1 MEFKEIERIIKE
13 KYIDVVDIKYV
24 DLSGKLRHVTV
35 DPEYFKKVV
44 EKGIGVDGSSV
55 PGFKTVEFSDM
66 RLKPDLDTFF
76 IDPLRSNVLSVYGD
90 IYLSGEDHKYEDYPR
105 YILYKAVEYL
115 RKKEIADDIY
125 MLPELEFYIF
135 EEAEFDDSYFFMD
148 FMESKRI
155 KSYYHAAEPY
165 DRLFELRTF
174 MVKSLQEAG
183 IKVKYHHHEVGGLG
197 QHEIELA
204 FAPALKIADHLETA
218 KYLLKEI
225 ARQDGFMLTY
235 MPKPIYNEPGNGLHF
250 HMYLIKNG
258 TSIFYN
264 EDHLSGL
271 SETALYFMGGILK
284 HARSL
289 SAFTNPSTNSYKRLF
304 SGFEAPCAITY
315 SIANRTSAIRI
326 PGYAKGKDIDI
337 EYRPPDATM
346 NTYLGMAAIIMAGID
361 GVENKIDPGDPVGEA
376 LDPSSNKFEYL
387 PHNLEEA
394 LEELKKDNSY
404 LTKDSV
410 FTERVLT
417 KWITLKQRELR
428 EVELRP
434 HPYEFVIY
442 F

>member
-13 KYIDVVDIKYV
+13 KNIDMVDIKYV

-35 DPEYFKKVV
+35 DTEYFQKVV
-44 EKGIGVDGSSV
+44 EKGVGVDGSSV

-76 IDPLRSNVLSVYGD
+76 IDPLRPNVLSVYGD

-105 YILYKAVEYL
+105 YVLYKAVEYL

-135 EEAEFDDSYFFMD
+135 EDAEFDDSYFFMD

-326 PGYAKGKDIDI
+326 PGYARGKDIDI

-361 GVENKIDPGDPVGEA
+361 GVENKIDPGDPVVEA

-417 KWITLKQRELR
+417 KWITLKERELR

>member
-13 KYIDVVDIKYV
+13 KNIDMVDIKYV

-35 DPEYFKKVV
+35 DAEYFKKVV
-44 EKGIGVDGSSV
+44 EKGVGVDGSSV
-55 PGFKTVEFSDM
+55 PGFKTVESSDM
-66 RLKPDLDTFF
+66 RLKPDLNTFF
-76 IDPLRSNVLSVYGD
+76 IDPLRPNILSVFGD

-105 YILYKAVEYL
+105 YILLKAAEYL
-115 RKKEIADDIY
+115 RSSGIADDIY

-204 FAPALKIADHLETA
+204 FAPASKIADHLETA

-225 ARQDGFMLTY
+225 ARQDGLMLTY

-258 TSIFYN
+258 KSIFYN

-315 SIANRTSAIRI
+315 SIGNRTSAIRI

-346 NTYLGMAAIIMAGID
+346 NTYLGIAALIMAGID
-361 GVENKIDPGDPVGEA
+361 GVENKIYPGDPVEEA
-376 LDPSSNKFEYL
+376 VDTETSKYEYL
-387 PHNLEEA
+387 PSSLEKA
-394 LEELKKDNSY
+394 LEELKKDHSY
-404 LTKDSV
+404 LLKDNV
-410 FTERVLT
+410 FTESVIE
-417 KWITLKQRELR
+417 KWLELKYNELKHIN
-428 EVELRP
+428 LLP
-434 HPYEFVIY
+434 HPYEFVMY

>member
-44 EKGIGVDGSSV
+44 EKGVGVDGSSV

-76 IDPLRSNVLSVYGD
+76 IDPLRPNVLSVYGD

-135 EEAEFDDSYFFMD
+135 EDAEFDDSYFFMD

-165 DRLFELRTF
+165 DRLFELRTS

-304 SGFEAPCAITY
+304 SGFEAPCVITY

-326 PGYAKGKDIDI
+326 PGYARGKDIDI

-361 GVENKIDPGDPVGEA
+361 GVENKIDPGDPVVEA

-417 KWITLKQRELR
+417 KWITLKERELR